1 MHRALLRATVI
12 VAFAACSNTAG
23 PSQPR
28 SEGAVGST
36 EARSFHL
43 TKECS
48 EYLGQAGD
56 HCTVIKSNVELIPPG
71 ATVTY
76 LVVADLVHGTFD
88 GDVVLRTSPG
98 DAAFGHCIISDPGES
113 DRQLRLLRRH
123 GAVHRVQRQGGRPAI
138 VTRSWPIGRGGSASP
153 RDGGRCRRPWYG

>member
-1 MHRALLRATVI
+1 MIHRALLRATVI

-28 SEGAVGST
+28 SEGAVEST

-98 DAAFGHCIISDPGES
+98 DAAFGHCIISDLVRAIGNCVFS
-113 DRQLRLLRRH
+113 GGTGQLTGFHARVVVSGDRNPLLAH
-123 GAVHRVQRQGGRPAI
+123 WKGRFSLNP
-138 VTRSWPIGRGGSASP
+138 
-153 RDGGRCRRPWYG
+153 